1 MPVFAD
7 RAFND
12 IEHSY
17 AADAIEAMAAQG
29 YVTGYQDGSFR
40 PVHFISRQEWAT
52 IFAKTLKRTSNNRD
66 VTSFRDVSPWALPY
80 VQILQKENIT
90 KGIND
95 QLFGAK
101 QNMTRQDM
109 AVWYARYFGVS
120 EDTRSAGI
128 SGFVDQP
135 DISDYAQTSVWMM
148 ERLELIKGDTNHY
161 FYPKKFVTRQDAT
174 LVAYRVWIGGDDLKE
189 RAKRLLESGNGAVT
203 TNQPSSL
210 PDPDKAAVDS
220 APEINHQS
228 VTPEI
233 EEPKSHRSRRNPA
246 SVTPPEPKSSVT
258 QPDHS
263 SDFVA
268 DEVVIK
274 APELVNQPETY
285 PSYQLSFELYNKGH
299 LVSIPDVGVTYKF
312 SDTLGVFDEHGKIA
326 HPENIPAADG
336 FIPVELEVTIANSYR
351 ALKAQTRL
359 AVKGKAP
366 PVDDP
371 SVIVADEA
379 VIKAPELINQ
389 PETYPSYQ
397 LSFELYKEGHLVSI
411 PDVGVTYKFSD
422 TLGVFDEHGKIAHPE
437 NIPAAD
443 GFIPVELEVAIAK
456 PHRVLKAQTRLIVK
470 GKADDPSVIVA
481 DEAVIKAPELI
492 NQPETYPSYQLSF
505 ELYKEGHLVSIPDV
519 GVTYKFSDTLGVF
532 DEHGKIA
539 HPENIPAA
547 DGFIPVEL
555 EVAIA
560 KPHRVLKAQTRLIV
574 KGKADDPS
582 VIVADEAVIKA
593 PELINQPETYPSYQL
608 SFELYKEGHLVS
620 IPDASV
626 TSVTYKFSDTL
637 GVFDDN
643 GKIAHPENIPA
654 ADGFIPV
661 ELEVTIANPHRV
673 LKAQTQLI
681 VKGKAPPVDDPS
693 VIVADEAVIKAPE
706 LINQP
711 ETYPSYQLS
720 FELYNEGH
728 LVSIPDASVT
738 SVTYKFSDTLGVF
751 DEHGKIAHPEN
762 IPAADGFI
770 PVELEVTIANPHRVL
785 KAQTQLV
792 VKGMTPPPEAPNVI
806 RSVYLATSTISQA
819 ATLDPAAWSMPYVF
833 HNAKGEVI
841 PPGLLPSD
849 LKLRIEDSSGIFDED
864 GHIANLHLIPAVK
877 SVIPFK
883 IEVES
888 PSQGIHFISDAELT
902 VVPGERK
909 KQYFAVSIILQ
920 GSSEEGKTTT
930 VDEIKQARQLLMN
943 HFGPNLK
950 VTWAMQNE
958 FVFYA
963 ENRPQLKQVL
973 AYVDQYGDEVGI
985 MDSEPNNQFNLH
997 SWEDREAEWLYMYR
1011 YNALNELHQGGT
1023 LGSPSVFESMD
1034 TDQYRKYLPK
1044 SLSSYTVN
1052 PEQAQWLKDHYRITS
1067 AMGWSATQ
1075 YNVNNIYGEGSPLM
1089 PYWSNKDNPIVPAQG
1104 LADNSGTVFMNSV
1117 TIDPIGS
1124 RYTEGSS
1131 RWTLA
1136 PGDPNMNE
1144 KTDAA
1149 PQLYIA
1155 QQYLDNPY
1163 QRLNTVN
1170 YMSIILDIH
1179 SFATKPHL
1187 SQIWDNFVKHFPAD
1201 REVEIVGVDGL
1212 KQIYESSAG
1221 SNNDRS
1227 EFSLMFRG
1235 SGIASG
1241 SNNSPANLRYL
1252 WTENASQR
1260 IILSKED
1267 GDAAWSIIDFT
1278 DYTRSPVPKMPY
1290 GEKNSKVDVS
1300 YVTGR
1305 NFKLA
1310 PAAPL
1315 TADEIQRVKN
1325 RLKEIYFSEKVN
1337 YQ

>member
-1 MPVFAD
+1 MAGLLAVWLFCIHTVPVFAD

-40 PVHFISRQEWAT
+40 PVHFISRQEWAS
-52 IFAKTLKRTSNNRD
+52 IFAKTLKRTPNDKD
-66 VTSFRDVSPWALPY
+66 VISFRDVSPWALPY

-90 KGIND
+90 KGIDD

-101 QNMTRQDM
+101 HNMTRQDM

-120 EDTRSAGI
+120 EDTRSVGI
-128 SGFVDQP
+128 SSFVDQSG
-135 DISDYAQTSVWMM
+135 ISDYAQTSVWLM
-148 ERLELIKGDTNHY
+148 ERLELIEGDTNHY
-161 FYPKKFVTRQDAT
+161 FHPKKFVTRQDAT
-174 LVAYRVWIGGDDLKE
+174 LVAYRVWLGGDDLRE
-189 RAKRLLESGNGAVT
+189 RAKRLLESLGNGAVT

-210 PDPDKAAVDS
+210 PEPKKVAVDL
-220 APEINHQS
+220 APEISHQR
-228 VTPEI
+228 VNPEI
-233 EEPKSHRSRRNPA
+233 EEPKSHSPRPDSP
-246 SVTPPEPKSSVT
+246 SVTP
-258 QPDHS
+258 PDHS

-285 PSYQLSFELYNKGH
+285 PSYQLSFEIYNKGR
-299 LVSIPDVGVTYKF
+299 LVSIPDVSLTSVTYKF

-326 HPENIPAADG
+326 HSENIPAADG
-336 FIPVELEVTIANSYR
+336 IIPVELEVTIAKPHR
-351 ALKAQTRL
+351 VLKAQTQL
-359 AVKGKAP
+359 IVKGKAP
-366 PVDDP
+366 PVEDP
-371 SVIVADEA
+371 SVIVADEV
-379 VIKAPELINQ
+379 VIKAPELVNQ

-397 LSFELYKEGHLVSI
+397 LSFEIYNKGRLVSI
-411 PDVGVTYKFSD
+411 PDVSLTSVTYKFSD
-422 TLGVFDEHGKIAHPE
+422 TLGVFDEHGKIAHSE

-443 GFIPVELEVAIAK
+443 GI
-456 PHRVLKAQTRLIVK
+456 
-470 GKADDPSVIVA
+470 
-481 DEAVIKAPELI
+481 
-492 NQPETYPSYQLSF
+492 
-505 ELYKEGHLVSIPDV
+505 
-519 GVTYKFSDTLGVF
+519 
-532 DEHGKIA
+532 
-539 HPENIPAA
+539 
-547 DGFIPVEL
+547 
-555 EVAIA
+555 
-560 KPHRVLKAQTRLIV
+560 
-574 KGKADDPS
+574 
-582 VIVADEAVIKA
+582 
-593 PELINQPETYPSYQL
+593 
-608 SFELYKEGHLVS
+608 
-620 IPDASV
+620 
-626 TSVTYKFSDTL
+626 
-637 GVFDDN
+637 
-643 GKIAHPENIPA
+643 
-654 ADGFIPV
+654 IPV
-661 ELEVTIANPHRV
+661 ELEVTIAKPHRV

-681 VKGKAPPVDDPS
+681 VKGKAPPVEDPS
-693 VIVADEAVIKAPE
+693 AIVADEVVIKAPE
-706 LINQP
+706 LVNQP

-720 FELYNEGH
+720 FELYNKGR
-728 LVSIPDASVT
+728 LVSIPDVSVT

-751 DEHGKIAHPEN
+751 DEHGKIAHSEN
-762 IPAADGFI
+762 IPAADGII
-770 PVELEVTIANPHRVL
+770 PVELEVTIAKPYQVL
-785 KAQTQLV
+785 KAQVQLI
-792 VKGMTPPPEAPNVI
+792 VKGKTPPVEDPSVI
-806 RSVYLATSTISQA
+806 RSVYLATYTISQA

-849 LKLRIEDSSGIFDED
+849 LKLRIEDSTGIFDED
-864 GHIANLHLIPAVK
+864 GHIANLHLIPAVD

-902 VVPGERK
+902 VVPGKRK
-909 KQYFAVSIILQ
+909 KQYFAVSIVLQ
-920 GSSEEGKTTT
+920 GSNEVGKTTT
-930 VDEIKQARQLLMN
+930 VDEIKQARQLLMD

-958 FVFYA
+958 FVFYI

-985 MDSEPNNQFNLH
+985 MDGYANNQFNLH

-1011 YNALNELHQGGT
+1011 YTALNELHQGGT

-1052 PEQAQWLKDHYRITS
+1052 PEQAQWLNDHYKITS

-1075 YNVNNIYGEGSPLM
+1075 YNVNNISGEGSPLM

-1104 LADNSGTVFMNSV
+1104 LSDNSGTVFMNSV

-1179 SFATKPHL
+1179 SFAAKPHL
-1187 SQIWDNFVKHFPAD
+1187 SQIWDNFVNYFPAD

-1235 SGIASG
+1235 SGIATG

-1310 PAAPL
+1310 PTAPL
-1315 TADEIQRVKN
+1315 TADEIQRVKD
-1325 RLKEIYFSEKVN
+1325 RLKEIYFAEKVN

>member
-366 PVDDP
+366 PV
-371 SVIVADEA
+371 
-379 VIKAPELINQ
+379 
-389 PETYPSYQ
+389 
-397 LSFELYKEGHLVSI
+397 
-411 PDVGVTYKFSD
+411 
-422 TLGVFDEHGKIAHPE
+422 
-437 NIPAAD
+437 
-443 GFIPVELEVAIAK
+443 
-456 PHRVLKAQTRLIVK
+456 
-470 GKADDPSVIVA
+470 DDPSVIVA